1 MAQSTPRVDLAANVV
16 RTPSPALDMKHSG
29 LVEIE
34 TWIQIDF
41 GLLLRYRAVE
51 EVGVLGHMY
60 SMES

>member
-1 MAQSTPRVDLAANVV
+1 
-16 RTPSPALDMKHSG
+16 MKHSG